1 MSKKHKSN
9 SYFYFKRTLFSLKFL
24 FQKKNKHVTNF
35 IDLKNINYSDKVEIE
50 LNESG
55 VSYLPKK
62 HTKHN
67 NNETIICN
75 DIIAY
80 NVKDVQI
87 LLNSNAI
94 YSKKNNTVYYENWN
108 DQNETQICD
117 YSSKEI
123 VNHNENKAIIKYK
136 ISTER
141 LNKAIFLGCTFPSS
155 YYHFLVE
162 LISRTAYLSQ
172 IPNSKNLPIIISNSI
187 LQYDSLTTIS
197 SIFLKDYKVIYLNNE
212 YSYEV
217 DDLWY
222 ITSPNSLVPNIKKGG
237 KFEAKHSKIRPK
249 SIFYIRD
256 KCFEFLNLEPSNI
269 HTHNKIFIKRKANA
283 RTYNQDEIENCA
295 KKYGFQSVYF
305 EDLTFSEQLK
315 TINNA
320 EYIIGATGAAWTNL
334 IFAKNGGKGL
344 IWAESNWEN
353 LSMFSTIASIV
364 NFDLNYMIF
373 NSKTNDY
380 HENYILELDVFEN
393 NLKKLLYL

>member
-1 MSKKHKSN
+1 
-9 SYFYFKRTLFSLKFL
+9 
-24 FQKKNKHVTNF
+24 
-35 IDLKNINYSDKVEIE
+35 
-50 LNESG
+50 
-55 VSYLPKK
+55 
-62 HTKHN
+62 
-67 NNETIICN
+67 
-75 DIIAY
+75 
-80 NVKDVQI
+80 
-87 LLNSNAI
+87 LNSNAI

-237 KFEAKHSKIRPK
+237 KFEAKHSKIRPE
-249 SIFYIRD
+249 SILYLRH
-256 KCFEFLNLEPSNI
+256 KCFEFLNFEPVKI
-269 HTHNKIFIKRKANA
+269 TTHSKIFIKRKANA
-283 RTYNQDEIENCA
+283 RTYNQDEIENSA

-320 EYIIGATGAAWTNL
+320 DYIIGATGAAWTNL

>member
-108 DQNETQICD
+108 DQKETQICD

-162 LISRTAYLSQ
+162 LISRTAYLNQ

-197 SIFLKDYKVIYLNNE
+197 SIFLKAY
-212 YSYEV
+212 
-217 DDLWY
+217 
-222 ITSPNSLVPNIKKGG
+222 
-237 KFEAKHSKIRPK
+237 
-249 SIFYIRD
+249 
-256 KCFEFLNLEPSNI
+256 
-269 HTHNKIFIKRKANA
+269 
-283 RTYNQDEIENCA
+283 
-295 KKYGFQSVYF
+295 
-305 EDLTFSEQLK
+305 
-315 TINNA
+315 
-320 EYIIGATGAAWTNL
+320 
-334 IFAKNGGKGL
+334 
-344 IWAESNWEN
+344 
-353 LSMFSTIASIV
+353 
-364 NFDLNYMIF
+364 
-373 NSKTNDY
+373 
-380 HENYILELDVFEN
+380 
-393 NLKKLLYL
+393 